1 MGTSP
6 EFEGVRDDGPWN
18 SPKPV
23 FLGAS
28 PEFDAVRDAEP
39 CVSPRFVLR
48 VPEKDSGYEV
58 VADKVMGSMR
68 QLAFF
73 GPAQLLEIQKW
84 FYGCSY
90 VSSFINLQHN
100 MIHRSSSTIA

>member
-1 MGTSP
+1 MGTIP

-73 GPAQLLEIQKW
+73 RAG
-84 FYGCSY
+84 
-90 VSSFINLQHN
+90 
-100 MIHRSSSTIA
+100 TIT